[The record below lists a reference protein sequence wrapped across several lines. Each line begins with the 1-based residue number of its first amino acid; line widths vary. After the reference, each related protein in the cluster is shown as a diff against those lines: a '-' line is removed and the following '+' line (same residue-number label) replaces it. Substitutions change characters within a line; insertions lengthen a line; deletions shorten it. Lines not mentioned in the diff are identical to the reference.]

1 MNKVKLMKLRLAR
14 RRSRGTTVFV
24 VVLVMTMLTTMGVF
38 AARTASLNQL
48 AAGYDR
54 QSEQVALLSQHGGTS
69 MAMLLSDPHAYM
81 QMAQGR
87 SASGVALSAADTDRC
102 VAERALAG
110 APAALRLRNC
120 VPLSL
125 NKIDSK
131 LKVRQ
136 AAALVS
142 PAVDLVAPP
151 NAGAPNVDPG
161 LNTAGSLG
169 PYLLRP
175 DVRVEVTDFTPI
187 GQGAPGYDATR
198 GPPPFHRVT
207 VSVVSQIQPLDSFS
221 GQGANVASVCGG
233 AAVGARLTGRGVITF
248 STP

>member
-1 MNKVKLMKLRLAR
+1 MTKSKLLRLRLAR
-14 RRSRGTTVFV
+14 RRSRGTTVFI

-48 AAGYDR
+48 SAGFDR
-54 QSEQVALLSQHGGTS
+54 QNDQVALLSQHGATS

-81 QMAQGR
+81 QLAQGR
-87 SASGVALSAADTDRC
+87 DASGVALSATDTDRC
-102 VAERALAG
+102 TSERALAG
-110 APAALRLRNC
+110 TPAALRQRNC

-125 NKIDSK
+125 NKIDAR

-136 AAALVS
+136 TAALVS
-142 PAVDLVAPP
+142 PTVDLVAAPQNGSP
-151 NAGAPNVDPG
+151 NTDPG
-161 LNTAGSLG
+161 QNTAGSLG

-175 DVRVEVTDFTPI
+175 DLRVEVTDFTPI
-187 GQGAPGYDATR
+187 GQGAPGYDATK

-207 VSVVSQIQPLDSFS
+207 VSVISQIQPLDSYS
-221 GQGANVASVCGG
+221 GSGANVASVCGG
-233 AAVGARLTGRGVITF
+233 AAVGTRVTGRGVITF